1 MGTYDPRL
9 LITPPREEEE
19 VYPYRRV
26 WPSVLFEMA
35 GAFGLG
41 LVMLLA
47 VRFVTFP
54 PALKQPAALLI
65 ALFPAVLWVR
75 FSWLSERAAL
85 EPRQGL
91 LLVAV
96 IAALAANAVGVP
108 FINNVLRPDEW
119 LPLSG
124 AVSRIIGYA
133 FTLGVVHE
141 FIRYLVVRFTVWPGQ
156 YRTRLDA
163 VAYGAA
169 AAVGYATVLNLHFV
183 LSVDPT
189 PDIAAVRVFDELVRQ
204 VAGGIVVGYGLAEV
218 RFNARPFPFLL
229 AAAIAFAT
237 LITGITIPVASGLAN
252 VTLSVDSP
260 VTAASPLRGFLF
272 SALLMVSV
280 AAALVFLYNTA
291 IRQDQEAATA
301 SEI

>member
-35 GAFGLG
+35 GAFSLG
-41 LVMLLA
+41 LIMLLA
-47 VRFVTFP
+47 ARFVTFP
-54 PALKQPAALLI
+54 SALKQPAAVLV
-65 ALFPAVLWVR
+65 ALFPAVLWLR
-75 FSWLSERAAL
+75 FSWLKEKTVP

-91 LLVAV
+91 LSVAV

-108 FINNVLRPDEW
+108 FVNNVLQPDEW

-124 AVSRIIGYA
+124 AISRIVGYA
-133 FTLGVVHE
+133 FTVSVVHE
-141 FIRYLVVRFTVWPGQ
+141 FIRYLVVRFTVWPSQ

-169 AAVGYATVLNLHFV
+169 AGVGYATVLNLNFV
-183 LSVDPT
+183 LSADPT
-189 PDIAAVRVFDELVRQ
+189 LEVTALRVFDELVRH

-229 AAAIAFAT
+229 AATIAFAT
-237 LITGITIPVASGLAN
+237 LITGIAIPIVSGLTN
-252 VTLSVDSP
+252 VTLSVRFP
-260 VTAASPLRGFLF
+260 VTVANPLRGFLF
-272 SALLMVSV
+272 SALLMTAV
-280 AAALVFLYNTA
+280 AALLIFLYNTA
-291 IRQDQEAATA
+291 IRQDQETAAG
-301 SEI
+301 EV